1 MLILAQNPPAVNPF
15 FAKNCR
21 NTDFF
26 LCRRF
31 YWKAADFIRQIL
43 PLFPLIPGGIRIIM
57 RENFQIARNV
67 PMRYDRVYNFSA
79 GPAMMPESVLEEIA
93 AEVLNYHGSGM
104 SVMEMSHRSPVFQ
117 EILSQ
122 SEADL
127 RTLMH
132 IPDNYKVLFVQ
143 GGGTVQFAMVP
154 MNLMK
159 NGVACYVETGAWS
172 KKAIAEAKRYGEVK
186 IVASSADK
194 NFSYLPDCSD
204 LDIPDNADYV
214 YICENETINGTA
226 YHTLPN
232 TKGKVLVADQ
242 SSLFLSRPCDV
253 SKYGLIWA
261 GVQKNVGPAGMS
273 IVIIRE
279 DLIREDLPEFVPT
292 YLRYK
297 THADADSLYNT
308 PNCWSIYCCGK
319 VFQYLLANGGLEA
332 MAQRNEEKAAV
343 LYGFLDRSQFFTAA
357 VRKEDR
363 SLMNVPFFS
372 PSKEQD
378 AEVAASAKAAGFD
391 NLKGHKSVGGLR
403 ASIYNAMPKEGVEA
417 LVDFLKKYEAEHT

>member
-1 MLILAQNPPAVNPF
+1 M
-15 FAKNCR
+15 K
-21 NTDFF
+21 
-26 LCRRF
+26 
-31 YWKAADFIRQIL
+31 
-43 PLFPLIPGGIRIIM
+43 
-57 RENFQIARNV
+57 
-67 PMRYDRVYNFSA
+67 YDRVYNFSA
-79 GPAMMPESVLEEIA
+79 GPAMMPEPVLEEIA

-104 SVMEMSHRSPVFQ
+104 SVMEMSHRSKVFQ
-117 EILSQ
+117 DILAEA
-122 SEADL
+122 EADL
-127 RTLMH
+127 RTLMN
-132 IPDNYKVLFVQ
+132 IPENYKILFVQ

-186 IVASSADK
+186 VVASSADK
-194 NFSYLPDCSD
+194 NFSYIPDCSD

-214 YICENETINGTA
+214 YICENETIHGTTW
-226 YHTLPN
+226 HHLPD
-232 TKGKVLVADQ
+232 TKGKILVADQ
-242 SSLFLSRPCDV
+242 SSMFLSRPCDV

-261 GVQKNVGPAGMS
+261 GVQKNVGPAGMA

-279 DLIREDLPEFVPT
+279 DLIRDDVPEFVPT

-308 PNCWSIYCCGK
+308 PNCWAIYCCGK
-319 VFQYLLANGGLEA
+319 VFKYLLANGGLEA
-332 MAQRNEEKAAV
+332 MAKRNAEKAAI
-343 LYGFLDRSQFFTAA
+343 LYDFLDQSKFFTGA

-363 SLMNVPFFS
+363 SYMNVPFVS

-378 AEVAASAKAAGFD
+378 AEVVAATKAAGFD

-417 LVDFLKKYEAEHT
+417 LVEFLKQYEAQHA